1 MWKRSSSSFL
11 LRQRRQ
17 TPLST
22 TCVNR
27 SLENQ
32 TNEHV
37 TNQWFMVQQQKQQQ
51 RSFTSF
57 MTNNNNN
64 NNNRNGS
71 SLLSTQSSAGGTMDE
86 NSFSTATSVSSSKG
100 ELQQRFL
107 VVGSGVAGCS
117 AALVAAET
125 YGIPVTLV
133 YAGELPTD
141 CNSYWAQGGIIYRN
155 YDPASNDS
163 AELLA
168 QDVHR
173 AGAGLC
179 VEDAVWKLAKEG
191 PSRVR
196 ELLLNPESCFADV
209 PFQRNAES
217 GELECCLEASHAAPR
232 IIYKADHTGKVIT
245 QHITAAALQHPLIN
259 IIPNSIVT
267 NLLTSTSTD
276 GSACVGAMV
285 LDKATGDISPIVAP
299 NGTLLASGGLGGIYK
314 HSTNPMGFNA
324 LGSSVALAQRAGVN
338 VSDLEYVQF
347 HPTALYIPN
356 ENRYLLTEA
365 LRGEG
370 AKLRDVTGRA
380 FATDFDPQG
389 ELAPRDVVA
398 RGVYEKLLENTEQH
412 NVYLDISHRDS
423 TWLQQRFPSIHKYLL
438 TKNLD
443 LTKDALPIT
452 PAAHYTCGGITTDLN
467 GCTSLPGL
475 YSAGEAARTG
485 VHGGNRLASTSLLEG
500 IVYGAS
506 VADYIGQHRS
516 HLLEQSNTL
525 LHTPSTQTE
534 LLQLK
539 QQQQKRQP
547 SNTTNQRVS
556 VEKRAE
562 ELLHQL
568 KQCMWD
574 HVGVVRTPK
583 GLEQA
588 MDELTDIH
596 DEAHELLEI
605 LPNSIATIALRDAC
619 MAGQA
624 VTQAAYSNRKSAGA
638 HYIIT
643 DEEEYDDD
651 DEEDAVAA
659 VVTN

>member
-1 MWKRSSSSFL
+1 MWKRSSSFL

-17 TPLST
+17 APLST
-22 TCVNR
+22 SRVNT

-32 TNEHV
+32 TNQHAMG
-37 TNQWFMVQQQKQQQ
+37 QWFMVQQQ
-51 RSFTSF
+51 RSITSF
-57 MTNNNNN
+57 MTNNNWPNS
-64 NNNRNGS
+64 RNGS
-71 SLLSTQSSAGGTMDE
+71 SSSVQSPAGTTMDK
-86 NSFSTATSVSSSKG
+86 NSFSTATALSSSSSSKR

-163 AELLA
+163 AELLS
-168 QDVHR
+168 QDVQR

-179 VEDAVWKLAKEG
+179 VEEAVWKLATEG

-267 NLLTSTSTD
+267 NLLTSTSSD

-285 LDKATGDISPIVAP
+285 LNKATGETSPIVAP

-338 VSDLEYVQF
+338 VTDLEYVQF

-370 AKLRDVTGRA
+370 AKLRDATGRA

-412 NVYLDISHRDS
+412 NVYLDISHRDP
-423 TWLQQRFPSIHKYLL
+423 TWLQQRFPSIHKYLRS
-438 TKNLD
+438 KNLD

-539 QQQQKRQP
+539 QQKRQP
-547 SNTTNQRVS
+547 SNTNQIVS
-556 VEKRAE
+556 VNKRAE

-588 MDELTDIH
+588 MNELTDIH

-638 HYIIT
+638 HYIVT

>member
-1 MWKRSSSSFL
+1 M
-11 LRQRRQ
+11 
-17 TPLST
+17 ST
-22 TCVNR
+22 SCVNS

-32 TNEHV
+32 TNQQA
-37 TNQWFMVQQQKQQQ
+37 TSQWFMVQQQ
-51 RSFTSF
+51 RSITSV
-57 MTNNNNN
+57 MTNNNWP
-64 NNNRNGS
+64 NNRNGS
-71 SLLSTQSSAGGTMDE
+71 ASSIQSPAGGTMDK
-86 NSFSTATSVSSSKG
+86 NSFSTATAVSSSSNRSSIRKG

-133 YAGELPTD
+133 YAGELATD

-163 AELLA
+163 AELLS
-168 QDVHR
+168 QDVQR

-179 VEDAVWKLAKEG
+179 VEEAVWKLASEG

-196 ELLLNPESCFADV
+196 ELLLNPESCFANV
-209 PFQRNAES
+209 PFQRNTES

-267 NLLTSTSTD
+267 NLLTSTSSD
-276 GSACVGAMV
+276 GTACVGAMV
-285 LDKATGDISPIVAP
+285 LNKATGETSPIVAP

-314 HSTNPMGFNA
+314 HSTNPKGFNA

-338 VSDLEYVQF
+338 VTDLEYVQF

-370 AKLRDVTGRA
+370 AKLRDATGRA

-438 TKNLD
+438 SKNLD
-443 LTKDALPIT
+443 LTNDALPIT

-539 QQQQKRQP
+539 QQKGQP
-547 SNTTNQRVS
+547 SNTNQIVS
-556 VEKRAE
+556 VNKRAE
-562 ELLHQL
+562 DLLRQL

-588 MDELTDIH
+588 MNELTDIH

-605 LPNSIATIALRDAC
+605 LPNSITTIALRDAC

-638 HYIIT
+638 HYIVT